1 MRPIA
6 TPLLIIFI
14 LLALVTYPALS
25 FQGAQNGVKLWLNV
39 VFPALLPFFIASE
52 LLMNSGL
59 VHFFSI
65 LLEPLMRPLF
75 RLPGSASLVLCAGYT
90 SGYPIAAVMI
100 ARLRRDGLCTPGE
113 AARLLSFSS
122 NASPLFMLTAVAVGM
137 LGNQQLGLYIA
148 ASHYLANLTIG
159 LLLRFFN
166 APPRTGFASPF
177 HTGVLLQRAWRE
189 YLLIQSRDNRPVGK
203 ILADAVRQSVNNL
216 LAIGGYVVFFAV
228 LINLFKELQIIHHTA
243 ALLAQTLTPLGLPA
257 EITPALAAGLW
268 EMTVGCQ
275 QATMA
280 PAELL
285 TKLQAISIILAW
297 SGISVLT
304 QTAAMLAGSGV
315 SLRLFL
321 LMRPVH
327 AALACLY
334 ITIFYKHFSPVQP
347 AVVLNT
353 PAFDLSTPTL
363 AWLYCLKMILLLPG
377 GIIIMTAITSIIKR
391 LVLK

>member
-1 MRPIA
+1 MRPVV
-6 TPLLIIFI
+6 TPLVIISI
-14 LLALVTYPALS
+14 LLALISFPALS
-25 FQGAQNGVKLWLNV
+25 FQGAINGVRLWLNV

-90 SGYPIAAVMI
+90 SGYPIAAVII
-100 ARLRRDGLCTPGE
+100 ARLRREGLCTTEE

-137 LGNQQLGLYIA
+137 LGQQQLGLYIA
-148 ASHYLANLTIG
+148 GSHYLANLTIG
-159 LLLRFFN
+159 LLLRVFYPAGPAGPTFPAHPGN
-166 APPRTGFASPF
+166 
-177 HTGVLLQRAWRE
+177 LLQRAWKE
-189 YLLIQSRDNRPVGK
+189 YLYIQHRDDRPAGK
-203 ILADAVRQSVNNL
+203 ILADAVRQSVLNL
-216 LAIGGYVVFFAV
+216 LTIGGYIVFFAV
-228 LINLFKELQIIHHTA
+228 LINLFKELHIIHLTA
-243 ALLAQTLTPLGLPA
+243 ALLARVLIPLGLPV

-275 QATMA
+275 QASLA
-280 PAELL
+280 PAALL
-285 TKLQAISIILAW
+285 GKLQAISIILAW

-334 ITIFYKHFSPVQP
+334 ITIFFKLLPPAPATAALNTALPGSPVP
-347 AVVLNT
+347 A
-353 PAFDLSTPTL
+353 A
-363 AWLYCLKMILLLPG
+363 AWANCLKMLLLPG
-377 GIIIMTAITSIIKR
+377 AALLLITTASAIRR
-391 LVLK
+391 LAGK

>member
-1 MRPIA
+1 MRPVV
-6 TPLLIIFI
+6 TPLVIIAI
-14 LLALVTYPALS
+14 LLALVSFPALS
-25 FQGAQNGVKLWLNV
+25 FQGAINGVRLWLNV

-75 RLPGSASLVLCAGYT
+75 CLPGSASLVLCAGYT
-90 SGYPIAAVMI
+90 SGYPIAAVII
-100 ARLRRDGLCTPGE
+100 ARLRREGLCTPEE

-137 LGNQQLGLYIA
+137 LGQQQLGLYIA
-148 ASHYLANLTIG
+148 GSHYLANLTIG
-159 LLLRFFN
+159 LLLRVFYPAGPVVQTVPAHPGN
-166 APPRTGFASPF
+166 
-177 HTGVLLQRAWRE
+177 LLRRAWRE
-189 YLLIQSRDNRPVGK
+189 YLFIQHRDDRPAGK
-203 ILADAVRQSVNNL
+203 ILADAVRQSVLNL
-216 LAIGGYVVFFAV
+216 LTIGGYIVFFAV
-228 LINLFKELQIIHHTA
+228 LINLFKELHIIHLTA
-243 ALLAQTLTPLGLPA
+243 ALLARLLTPLGLPV

-275 QATMA
+275 QAALA
-280 PAELL
+280 PAALL
-285 TKLQAISIILAW
+285 PKLQAISIILAW

-304 QTAAMLAGSGV
+304 QTAAMLAGSEV

-334 ITIFYKHFSPVQP
+334 ITVFFKFLPP
-347 AVVLNT
+347 APAAAVLNAALPGPSA
-353 PAFDLSTPTL
+353 PAA
-363 AWLYCLKMILLLPG
+363 AWANCLKMLMLPGMVLLL
-377 GIIIMTAITSIIKR
+377 IATASAIRR
-391 LVLK
+391 LAGR

>member
-1 MRPIA
+1 MRPVV
-6 TPLLIIFI
+6 TPLVIIAV
-14 LLALVTYPALS
+14 LLALISFPALS
-25 FQGAQNGVKLWLNV
+25 FQGALNGVRLWLNV

-90 SGYPIAAVMI
+90 SGYPIAAVII
-100 ARLRRDGLCTPGE
+100 ARLRRENLCTPEE

-137 LGNQQLGLYIA
+137 LGQQQLGLYIA
-148 ASHYLANLTIG
+148 GSHYLANLTIG
-159 LLLRFFN
+159 VLLRVFYPADPVVQAIPAHPGN
-166 APPRTGFASPF
+166 
-177 HTGVLLQRAWRE
+177 LLRRAWRE
-189 YLLIQSRDNRPVGK
+189 YLVIQHRDDRPAGK
-203 ILADAVRQSVNNL
+203 ILADAVRQSVLNL
-216 LAIGGYVVFFAV
+216 LTIGGYIVFFAV
-228 LINLFKELQIIHHTA
+228 LINIFKELHIIHHTA
-243 ALLAQTLTPLGLPA
+243 DLLARVLTPLGLPV

-275 QATMA
+275 QASLA
-280 PAELL
+280 PAALL
-285 TKLQAISIILAW
+285 ARLQAISIILAW

-334 ITIFYKHFSPVQP
+334 ITVFFQLSPP
-347 AVVLNT
+347 APAAAVLNT
-353 PAFDLSTPTL
+353 ALPAPAVPA
-363 AWLYCLKMILLLPG
+363 AWTSCGKMLLLPG
-377 GIIIMTAITSIIKR
+377 LVMLLITTVSAIRR
-391 LVLK
+391 LAGK